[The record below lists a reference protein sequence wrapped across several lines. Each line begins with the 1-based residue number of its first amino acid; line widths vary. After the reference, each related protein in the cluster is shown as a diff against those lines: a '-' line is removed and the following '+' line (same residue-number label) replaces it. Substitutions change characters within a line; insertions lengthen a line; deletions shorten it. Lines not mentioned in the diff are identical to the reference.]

1 MAFIGLLQTG
11 YLVPRQKRTNLDE
24 KVKFQNEK
32 ELSKHCRNYLSIIQ
46 SVACVAGAKR
56 GGRRGGRKARK
67 RGKSVEVFVH
77 SSFCKSNL
85 VIFNSLFVLGAGQR
99 KGELTRPL
107 KLSL

>member
-77 SSFCKSNL
+77 SSFCKCNL
-85 VIFNSLFVLGAGQR
+85 VIFNSLFVLGADQR
-99 KGELTRPL
+99 EGELTRPL